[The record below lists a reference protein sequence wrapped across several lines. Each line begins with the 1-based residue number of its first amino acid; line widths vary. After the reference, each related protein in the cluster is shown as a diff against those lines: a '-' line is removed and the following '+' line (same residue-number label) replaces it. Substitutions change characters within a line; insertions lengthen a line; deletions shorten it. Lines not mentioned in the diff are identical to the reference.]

1 MFTVLRHTTVLS
13 AAAVVAV
20 GAFGAVP
27 LSSASPPGV
36 PGKTFTGQVFDSC
49 VAPAL
54 ATMNA
59 WKADRSDIFGGVGVY
74 IGGSNRSCRQP
85 WLTSAW
91 LSSVNSLGWSIV
103 PVYSGAQ
110 APGGTHGARISTD
123 TATAAQQGQREGTD
137 AAAHASALG
146 IGPGSPIYLGMETY
160 DEKDAT
166 VAAAVLAYTQKW
178 DSAVHAKGYLA
189 GFYSSA
195 DSGITQLSA
204 AAQAGAENLP
214 DELWSARWVCDTSR
228 IITSTWDPV
237 LPDALWSARN
247 RSRQYLGEHTVAF
260 GGIPLDVDTSYWDA
274 PVAIVD

>member
-1 MFTVLRHTTVLS
+1 MYCLGKDRTAHNCTAS
-13 AAAVVAV
+13 VVKN
-20 GAFGAVP
+20 
-27 LSSASPPGV
+27 
-36 PGKTFTGQVFDSC
+36 PGKN
-49 VAPAL
+49 L
-54 ATMNA
+54 
-59 WKADRSDIFGGVGVY
+59 I
-74 IGGSNRSCRQP
+74 
-85 WLTSAW
+85 LTA
-91 LSSVNSLGWSIV
+91 G
-103 PVYSGAQ
+103 
-110 APGGTHGARISTD
+110 HC
-123 TATAAQQGQREGTD
+123 
-137 AAAHASALG
+137 
-146 IGPGSPIYLGMETY
+146 M
-160 DEKDAT
+160 
-166 VAAAVLAYTQKW
+166 
-178 DSAVHAKGYLA
+178 HAKGYLA